1 MGHFVVSAVKSLV
14 GSDPVI
20 VDTSTC
26 RKCEKFTDRQRD
38 RRTDKAHEHTF
49 EGSKIVFSR
58 LACDST
64 VCGPRSIWHINWF
77 ASTAGECIF
86 IRKAKSLENLRV
98 GTLGTLNWRGAI
110 KLLGMYDRPPPLP
123 FPLPKVSLA

>member
-1 MGHFVVSAVKSLV
+1 MGHFVVRAVNSLV

-20 VDTSTC
+20 VDTC
-26 RKCEKFTDRQRD
+26 RKCEKFTDRQKD

-98 GTLGTLNWRGAI
+98 GTLGTLNWRGSS
-110 KLLGMYDRPPPLP
+110 YE
-123 FPLPKVSLA
+123 SY